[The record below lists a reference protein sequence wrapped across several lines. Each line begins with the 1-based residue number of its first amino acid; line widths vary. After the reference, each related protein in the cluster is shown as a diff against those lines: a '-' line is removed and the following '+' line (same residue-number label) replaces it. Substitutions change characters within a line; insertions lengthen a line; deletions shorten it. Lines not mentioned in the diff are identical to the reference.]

1 MILRNYN
8 VILVLKYIW
17 LLLWVIKKHVPAI
30 INLRTIILYCHLYK
44 NVVFVQSPYL
54 ALEFTEKSLQ
64 PVTISND

>member
-8 VILVLKYIW
+8 VILVFKYI
-17 LLLWVIKKHVPAI
+17 LLLRVIKKHVRAI
-30 INLRTIILYCHLYK
+30 INLRIIILYCHLCK
-44 NVVFVQSPYL
+44 NVVFVQSPCL